1 MKLRSIVAVAVLGTD
16 LDLRRAAMKRGQN
29 GI

>member
-1 MKLRSIVAVAVLGTD
+1 MKLRCIVAVDVLGTD

>member
-1 MKLRSIVAVAVLGTD
+1 MKLRCTVAVAVLGTN
-16 LDLRRAAMKRGQN
+16 LDPRRAAVKRGQN